1 MKFEAI
7 TIKDIARHLGVSK
20 STVSRALQDHYAVN
34 SETKKRIVDYAEKVK
49 YRPNPAALGLR
60 EKRTLSIGIVV
71 CEIANSFFS
80 EVING
85 VESLASERGYNI
97 VISQTHESSGRE
109 HNILNFLSSR
119 SIDGILISASAE
131 TSDFAPIKKLH
142 QMGLPMVFFDRV
154 TPDIDTHTVVVNN
167 FEGAYKATEH
177 LIKNGYKNIAA
188 IAGAET
194 MSITQE
200 RLAGYKAAL
209 LAHNIPVDPSY
220 IKHCYYAGMRLNEL
234 IKPIDELMSLAVT
247 PDAIFATSDKL
258 TTGSLEELT
267 ARKIEVPKQMAL
279 VGFSNSEVAHLLN
292 PGVTTVKQPAFEMGQ
307 AAAELL
313 LKLITS
319 KRAVTEFERQIFS
332 PQLTVRES
340 SAPKENNER
349 K

>member
-1 MKFEAI
+1 
-7 TIKDIARHLGVSK
+7 
-20 STVSRALQDHYAVN
+20 
-34 SETKKRIVDYAEKVK
+34 
-49 YRPNPAALGLR
+49 
-60 EKRTLSIGIVV
+60 
-71 CEIANSFFS
+71 
-80 EVING
+80 
-85 VESLASERGYNI
+85 
-97 VISQTHESSGRE
+97 
-109 HNILNFLSSR
+109 
-119 SIDGILISASAE
+119 
-131 TSDFAPIKKLH
+131 
-142 QMGLPMVFFDRV
+142 MGLPMVFFDRV
-154 TPDIDTHTVVVNN
+154 IPDITTHTVVVNN

-177 LIKNGYKNIAA
+177 LIKNGYKSIAA

-209 LAHNIPVDPSY
+209 LAHNIPIDTRY

-234 IKPIDELMSLAVT
+234 EKPIDELMSLEVT

-267 ARKIEVPKQMAL
+267 ARKIEVPKQIAL
-279 VGFSNSEVAHLLN
+279 AGFSNSEVAHLLN

-307 AAAELL
+307 AAVELL

-340 SAPKENNER
+340 SAPKRNKE
-349 K
+349 